1 MSVKSIKKGK
11 DGTITFLMK
20 GKKEVVTKT
29 FRSNKNKDDIK
40 NEIDMMKKAQKLGI
54 SPIVYSSN
62 IKVERPFIVMEQLG
76 KTLFECMNKKDKVEL
91 SLRHQKQIISIL
103 ETLDENRIFHG
114 DISPLNF
121 MKGKDDPSRM
131 YIIDFGMA
139 KKMDDAFIKKHGKN
153 ANVKLGITVFILK
166 IREQFP
172 LFEPSLLLKK
182 VHSLLVY

>member
-1 MSVKSIKKGK
+1 MSVKKGK

-20 GKKEVVTKT
+20 GKKEVVRKT

-40 NEIDMMKKAQKLGI
+40 NEIVMMKKAQKLGI
-54 SPIVYSSN
+54 SPIVYSSD
-62 IKVERPFIVMEQLG
+62 IKAEKPFIVMEQLG
-76 KTLFECMNKKDKVEL
+76 KTLFEYMNKKKDKVEL
-91 SLRHQKQIISIL
+91 SQNHQRQMISIL
-103 ETLDENRIFHG
+103 KKLDDNRIFHG

-121 MKGKDDPSRM
+121 MTGKENKSKL

-139 KKMDDAFIKKHGKN
+139 KEMDDAFIKKHGKN

-172 LFEPSLLLKK
+172 SFEPVLLLEKVRSLLEL
-182 VHSLLVY
+182 

>member
-1 MSVKSIKKGK
+1 MSVKSVKKGK
-11 DGTITFLMK
+11 DGTIAFLMK

-40 NEIDMMKKAQKLGI
+40 NEIAMMKKAQKLGI

-62 IKVERPFIVMEQLG
+62 IKAERPFIVMEQLG
-76 KTLFECMNKKDKVEL
+76 KTLFEYMKKTGKL

-121 MKGKDDPSRM
+121 MTGKDDKL

-139 KKMDDAFIKKHGKN
+139 KEMDDAFIKKHGKN

-166 IREQFP
+166 IREQ
-172 LFEPSLLLKK
+172 LETFEPVLLLKK
-182 VHSLLVY
+182 VYSLLKL

>member
-1 MSVKSIKKGK
+1 MSLKSVKKGK
-11 DGTITFLMK
+11 DGTITFLTK
-20 GKKEVVTKT
+20 RKKDVVTKT

-40 NEIDMMKKAQKLGI
+40 NEIDMMKKSQKLGI

-62 IKVERPFIVMEQLG
+62 IKTEKPFIVMEQLG
-76 KTLFECMNKKDKVEL
+76 KTLFEYMKKTGKL

-103 ETLDENRIFHG
+103 EKLDENRIFHG

-121 MKGKDDPSRM
+121 MTGKDDPSQL

-166 IREQFP
+166 IREQ
-172 LFEPSLLLKK
+172 LESFEPVLLLKK
-182 VHSLLVY
+182 VHSLLKL